1 MKKTI
6 LNFML
11 ALSLVFAACAFGAQT
26 GYGNDV
32 TADAAT
38 IVLAEETDGSGGEE
52 QLPDENEPSENPDGS
67 GEEEGDPSETPDGGE
82 GEEKP
87 EDPPAEKPEEPAA
100 PLDTSL
106 NTLMMGIVVLGI
118 VALCAVLTA
127 VLAICGK
134 RKTSKKQ
141 KNG

>member
-38 IVLAEETDGSGGEE
+38 IVLAEETDGNGGEE
-52 QLPDENEPSENPDGS
+52 QLPDENEPSENPDGN
-67 GEEEGDPSETPDGGE
+67 GEEEGEPSETPDGGE

-87 EDPPAEKPEEPAA
+87 EEPAA

-106 NTLMMGIVVLGI
+106 DTIMMGIVVLGI

-134 RKTSKKQ
+134 GKTSKKQ

>member
-26 GYGNDV
+26 GYGYDV

-38 IVLAEETDGSGGEE
+38 VALAEETDGHGGEE
-52 QLPDENEPSENPDGS
+52 QLPNEIEPSENPDESGEEEGEPSENPDG
-67 GEEEGDPSETPDGGE
+67 GE
-82 GEEKP
+82 GE
-87 EDPPAEKPEEPAA
+87 EKPEEPAA

-106 NTLMMGIVVLGI
+106 DTIMMGIVVLGI

-134 RKTSKKQ
+134 GKTSKKQ